1 MNLTIIFRE
10 KRACLNIFVTLIFA
24 TLFLSSCSVFK
35 FAKYYASAD
44 DNEDGKLKGRVYQ
57 SEYTSY
63 EIGELSERWEKIKVG
78 GGDVAFLN
86 ENIGATI
93 TVDSTCN
100 KKGKYSLKALSESL
114 LIGIEDKKL
123 IQRNELTLSGEN
135 ALSSIYT
142 GKLDGVPLKINA
154 IVFKKGNCIY
164 DFTYTSSPDN
174 FSNGFGD
181 FHEFISNFE
190 VKK

>member
-1 MNLTIIFRE
+1 MKIFLIIS
-10 KRACLNIFVTLIFA
+10 IFFA
-24 TLFLSSCSVFK
+24 FFLSSCSVFK

-44 DNEDGKLKGRVYQ
+44 NEGGEFKGRAYR

-63 EIGELSERWEKIKVG
+63 QIGELSDQWKRVKIE
-78 GGDVAFLN
+78 GGDAAFLN
-86 ENIGATI
+86 ESIGATI

-114 LIGIEDKKL
+114 LIGIEDKTL
-123 IQRNELTLSGEN
+123 IQRDELTVSGEN

-142 GKLDGVPLKINA
+142 GKLDGIPLKISA
-154 IVFKKGNCIY
+154 VVFKKGNCIY

-174 FSNGFGD
+174 FSSGFGD
-181 FHEFISNFE
+181 FGEFISKFE
-190 VKK
+190 VKE

>member
-1 MNLTIIFRE
+1 M
-10 KRACLNIFVTLIFA
+10 K
-24 TLFLSSCSVFK
+24 TLFIISVFFTILMNSSCSIVT
-35 FAKYYASAD
+35 FAKYYASA

-63 EIGELSERWEKIKVG
+63 EIGELPDRWKRINIE

-86 ENIGATI
+86 ESIGATI

-123 IQRNELTLSGEN
+123 IQSKEITVGGEN

-154 IVFKKGNCIY
+154 VVFKKGNCIY
-164 DFTYTSSPDN
+164 DFTYISSPDN
-174 FSNGFGD
+174 FSSGSGD
-181 FHEFISNFE
+181 FGEFISKFE